1 MPSSKKWKLFA
12 IAFYFLFITCHF
24 LPVTSYFL
32 LATCYILLVTLYFL
46 LVTFYSVHFLLRTC
60 YFLCVTRYFLL
71 VTRYDNWQKFPNPYY
86 FMKTP
91 FYCLPLPRFQILS
104 NPPPHLRS
112 FCYLVSSA
120 ECVILLQLI
129 CYFPYFFLARRGE
142 GSFVVRGRGW
152 VEGSQ
157 NFGALYFRCTRNT
170 H

>member
-1 MPSSKKWKLFA
+1 M
-12 IAFYFLFITCHF
+12 IAFYFLFVTCHF

-32 LATCYILLVTLYFL
+32 LFTRYLL
-46 LVTFYSVHFLLRTC
+46 HFTSYALFFTC
-60 YFLCVTRYFLL
+60 YFLVGALFTSYLLLFVRHSLFLL
-71 VTRYDNWQKFPNPYY
+71 VTRYDNWQKAPNPYY

-129 CYFPYFFLARRGE
+129 CYFAYFFFGWRGVILL
-142 GSFVVRGRGW
+142 F
-152 VEGSQ
+152 
-157 NFGALYFRCTRNT
+157 FGAGGGCMGHRILLHYTLGALEIPINMS
-170 H
+170 